1 MVGPQQMAEVVF
13 RRSSFP
19 NVWPWTGFQFHGRIV
34 SPFSPCKDFSLSTR
48 FSRTQ
53 AREQCQRRTVTQR
66 FDASSLTKSPSSPRL
81 VALLV
86 TWPPK
91 RTLLITAAPF
101 LSPSILSRGTL
112 GIGETGHSR
121 RRAKNERGNPGCGRD
136 RITRTKSKGPS
147 STCLSAAYWFVL
159 WRRFWRAF
167 FHSRGPLFD

>member
-1 MVGPQQMAEVVF
+1 QPQL
-13 RRSSFP
+13 RSPHAKRPPQS
-19 NVWPWTGFQFHGRIV
+19 GFVQ
-34 SPFSPCKDFSLSTR
+34 
-48 FSRTQ
+48 
-53 AREQCQRRTVTQR
+53 
-66 FDASSLTKSPSSPRL
+66 
-81 VALLV
+81 VALPV

-101 LSPSILSRGTL
+101 LSPSILSRGAL